1 MMTYCAEINFDPQIL
16 MPVIKSEVNEKMD
29 IVPAAY
35 SLESVIVSLDRLH
48 PYSAINK
55 TFFQICDTGQ
65 NLKQNLSDEVTNL

>member
-1 MMTYCAEINFDPQIL
+1 

-55 TFFQICDTGQ
+55 TFFLDM
-65 NLKQNLSDEVTNL
+65 